1 MVDRRGER
9 LIVAHG
15 GAQRPEAIARLPFAR
30 LEQAGSA
37 LADCTWPDASLAV
50 FEAARRNGVPSVLDA
65 EEHES
70 ANLLTLAR
78 AADLPIFSK
87 GAARVLCGAATTPD
101 RRPRASHARR
111 FRRHARRARLAVAD
125 RRSDPRD
132 SRTRRRLGRHD
143 RRRRRF
149 PRSGRGGPRRAHAA
163 PRGRAFRQR
172 LRWPQMCALKRLG
185 RHTDA
190 PADGRG
196 VAEALLAAVTTTNAI
211 ASARRCRRR
220 TCGFP

>member
-87 GAARVLCGAATTPD
+87 GAARVLCGAATTPATIGALAQAMPGD
-101 RRPRASHARR
+101 FGVTLGARGSLWR
-111 FRRHARRARLAVAD
+111 IDGAIHEIPALDVVSVDTTGAGDVFHGAVAAGLAE
-125 RRSDPRD
+125 RMP
-132 SRTRRRLGRHD
+132 LLEAV
-143 RRRRRF
+143 RF
-149 PRSGRGGPRRAHAA
+149 
-163 PRGRAFRQR
+163 
-172 LRWPQMCALKRLG
+172 
-185 RHTDA
+185 
-190 PADGRG
+190 
-196 VAEALLAAVTTTNAI
+196 
-211 ASARRCRRR
+211 ASACAGLK
-220 TCGFP
+220 CAH